1 MNEIDGA
8 PGTIRTSDPQ
18 IRSLMVR
25 QRGRRSKDH
34 ECVLPALAIAIR
46 PICTP
51 QLPSGHTRAL
61 YFFLAGRAY
70 DLITADH
77 HGSGAGMDRRKMPH
91 VVKAVART
99 EACRRPGVQYPLQ
112 TVWVAGTNIVRCA
125 PRCFAGTLREIFR

>member
-61 YFFLAGRAY
+61 YFFLAGGAY
-70 DLITADH
+70 DLITAGH
-77 HGSGAGMDRRKMPH
+77 HGSGKGINRRKMPH

-99 EACRRPGVQYPLQ
+99 EACAAPVFNILCKLFGWLAPLLFDAHLGVSP
-112 TVWVAGTNIVRCA
+112 AR
-125 PRCFAGTLREIFR
+125 